1 MFVDRSSGVITVSPD
16 ARLDLESGGEK
27 YEVIVYA
34 IDSGTP
40 VRETATTTVTVNM
53 IDVNNKPP
61 MFNESTYLVYVS
73 ERAAIGKFNNFLRFK
88 KYIKTRSNSNSSQA
102 SLY

>member
-1 MFVDRSSGVITVSPD
+1 MET
-16 ARLDLESGGEK
+16 GGDK

-40 VRETATTTVTVNM
+40 VRETASTTVTVN
-53 IDVNNKPP
+53 IVDVNNKPP

-73 ERAAIGKFNNFLRFK
+73 ERAAIGILNEVPCRTQKFVTGRNAVL
-88 KYIKTRSNSNSSQA
+88 IG
-102 SLY
+102 

>member
-1 MFVDRSSGVITVSPD
+1 M
-16 ARLDLESGGEK
+16 DLESGGEK

-61 MFNESTYLVYVS
+61 TFNESTYLVYVS
-73 ERAAIGKFNNFLRFK
+73 ERAAIGKFNRGEK
-88 KYIKTRSNSNSSQA
+88 KKNIKLYKTNPNSRKF
-102 SLY
+102 YR

>member
-1 MFVDRSSGVITVSPD
+1 MSSIGHRSSGVITVSPD

-61 MFNESTYLVYVS
+61 MFNESTYLIYVS
-73 ERAAIGKFNNFLRFK
+73 ERAAIGKFNNFLNDLRN
-88 KYIKTRSNSNSSQA
+88 I
-102 SLY
+102 

>member
-1 MFVDRSSGVITVSPD
+1 MFSSGVITVSPD
-16 ARLDLESGGEK
+16 ARLDLETGGEK

-53 IDVNNKPP
+53 VDVNNKPP
-61 MFNESTYLVYVS
+61 TFNESTYLVYVS
-73 ERAAIGKFNNFLRFK
+73 ERAAVGKLL
-88 KYIKTRSNSNSSQA
+88 IKNIKSELSINYLKLLLCR
-102 SLY
+102 

>member
-1 MFVDRSSGVITVSPD
+1 MLNIKICYELFSSGVITVSPD
-16 ARLDLESGGEK
+16 ARLDLETGGEK

-40 VRETATTTVTVNM
+40 LRETATTTVTVNM
-53 IDVNNKPP
+53 VDVNNKPP

-73 ERAAIGKFNNFLRFK
+73 ERASIGRFQINK
-88 KYIKTRSNSNSSQA
+88 KHA
-102 SLY
+102 G

>member
-1 MFVDRSSGVITVSPD
+1 MLKICFEFFSSGVITVSPD
-16 ARLDLESGGEK
+16 ARLDLETGGEK

-53 IDVNNKPP
+53 VDVNNKPP

-73 ERAAIGKFNNFLRFK
+73 ERAPIGRFINR
-88 KYIKTRSNSNSSQA
+88 KYRERSF
-102 SLY
+102 Y

>member
-1 MFVDRSSGVITVSPD
+1 MFSSGVITVSPD
-16 ARLDLESGGEK
+16 ARLDLETGGEK

-53 IDVNNKPP
+53 VDVNNKPP
-61 MFNESTYLVYVS
+61 TFNESTYLVYVS
-73 ERAAIGKFNNFLRFK
+73 ERAAIGKLL
-88 KYIKTRSNSNSSQA
+88 IKNIKSDLSINYLKLLLCR
-102 SLY
+102 